1 MQVIVGVDNTKQAA
15 GSPAPLGGAPGA
27 PGGGGRR

>member
-1 MQVIVGVDNTKQAA
+1 VENNKQAG